1 LAGLQWLSLLIP
13 LIVVGIFALV
23 IGLFVISAIR
33 TRKLLQTGEIAQ
45 ATILSINTTGVT
57 VNDNPQARFALE
69 VRPANRPP
77 FRAEAKKIVSMFEIM
92 QYQPGT
98 ILEVRFDPNKP
109 SEIAIAGIIAPARTI
124 NIMQPFMGGNMPI
137 NAQVINMNPNPMM
150 GMNQGM
156 VAPNPAPQ
164 SPQVQE
170 ILQRIENLNRELS
183 LTGEAAPANVIAAW
197 DMNIQ
202 DAWGSRVMGFM
213 VQVRPISRE
222 SFQAEAKA
230 IVPPNLIPRFQP
242 GANIQVRF
250 DRDDITKIAIE
261 VT

>member
-1 LAGLQWLSLLIP
+1 MAGLQWLSLLIP

-45 ATILSINTTGVT
+45 ATILSVNTTGVT

-124 NIMQPFMGGNMPI
+124 NIMQPFMGGNLPVS
-137 NAQVINMNPNPMM
+137 AVVINPNPAMA
-150 GMNQGM
+150 MNQGV
-156 VAPNPAPQ
+156 VAPDPQ

-202 DAWGSRVMGFM
+202 DNWGSRVMGFM

-222 SFQAEAKA
+222 MFQSEAKA

-250 DRDDITKIAIE
+250 DRGDITKVAIE